1 MKTSYSLIKEGL
13 GRIVTRLS
21 QINPENGHHRLREI
35 SQKLKEEQFNL
46 VVMGQFK
53 RGKSTFVNALLGA
66 EILPTAIVPL
76 TAIVTVLRYGPE
88 VKALVHYLDG
98 RSQEVAISE
107 IPQFV
112 TERGNPK
119 NRLQVKEVEVFYP
132 SDYLKDGVRIID
144 TPGVGSVYRH
154 NTDVAYAYL
163 PYVDAGIFI
172 VTADPP
178 LSESEHQFLKDV
190 RDHVDKLFF
199 VLNKIDLVDE
209 VDLAEALAFTEEILR
224 LDLGREVRI
233 YPLSAKLALEGKI
246 KADPAKL
253 GKSRFVSF
261 ERDLRAFLHQEKG
274 KAFLKAVI
282 SSLLRHVADETM
294 AYKLEQ
300 EAAKLSLDQLQKKIA
315 QFEEKAQ
322 LVEKDR
328 SQMEFILEG
337 EIKKLTEMLDEDLRL
352 LKETQLPELLRRLE
366 MAFSEKVSRG
376 LSSRELEREM
386 EEFVFGEIQRV
397 FSLFRNRE
405 SEKMAEALESIYL
418 DLAGRTNQIIETI
431 VRLASDLFKIE
442 LKPFTT
448 VEKLTSKS
456 DFYFLLREDPV
467 GLELIQ
473 LSVRSALPMFIARG
487 IILRRMR
494 ATIAD
499 RFERHCGRVRY
510 DLLKRIDSTTR
521 DFRRRLNEKIDLTL
535 SAIREALQRAMALK
549 SQSEQKV
556 SETLSNLSARL
567 AAVEEIRRE
576 LFGYQ
581 KEVETL

>member
-21 QINPENGHHRLREI
+21 QINPENGHHRLQEI

-112 TERGNPK
+112 TEKGNPK

-224 LDLGREVRI
+224 TDLGREVRI

-261 ERDLRAFLHQEKG
+261 ERDLRTFLHQEKG

-300 EAAKLSLDQLQKKIA
+300 EAAKLSLDQLQEKIN

-366 MAFSEKVSRG
+366 MAFSEKVSQG

-556 SETLSNLSARL
+556 SETLSSLSARL

-581 KEVETL
+581 KEVENL